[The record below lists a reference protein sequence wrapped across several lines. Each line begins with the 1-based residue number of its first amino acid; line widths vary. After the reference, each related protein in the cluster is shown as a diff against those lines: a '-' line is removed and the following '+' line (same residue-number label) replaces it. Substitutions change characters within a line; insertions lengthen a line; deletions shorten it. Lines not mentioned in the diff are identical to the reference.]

1 MPEPGTPAV
10 AVGGPAVTLA
20 TSPVDLRILTE
31 GWRCSG
37 DRVALVP
44 TMGAIHSGHLA
55 LVARARS
62 ECDRVVVSIF
72 VNPLQFGPA
81 EDYLRY
87 PRQPQADF
95 KLLEEAG
102 VDAVYSPTVEEL
114 YPRSFST
121 SVELDLPG
129 IGRFEGAARP
139 GHFRG
144 VATVVTKLFAAT
156 GPCRAY
162 FGEKDAQQALLV
174 TQLARDLDLGVEVEV
189 CPTVRDADGLAV
201 SSRNR
206 YLSAEQR
213 GSALAL
219 SRWIRAA
226 HLQFRDGL
234 ASGPSL
240 RALAAEIVGRE
251 SGVELEYGDVVDP
264 VTFLSLERVTAESR
278 LMVAARVGGV
288 RLIDTGVLGRDPG
301 F

>member
-1 MPEPGTPAV
+1 MPEPGTPA
-10 AVGGPAVTLA
+10 AASAGPTVTLA
-20 TSPVDLRILTE
+20 ASPVDLRILTAR
-31 GWRCSG
+31 WRCSG

-44 TMGAIHSGHLA
+44 TMGAIHRGHLA

-72 VNPLQFGPA
+72 VNPLQFGPD

-95 KLLEEAG
+95 ELLGEAG
-102 VDAVYSPTVEEL
+102 VDAVYGPTVEEL
-114 YPRSFST
+114 YPSSFST

-129 IGRFEGAARP
+129 LGRFEGRARP

-189 CPTVRDADGLAV
+189 CPTVRDPDGLAV

-206 YLSAEQR
+206 YLSAEHR
-213 GSALAL
+213 SSALAL

-226 HLQFRDGL
+226 HFQFRDGL

-240 RALAAEIVGRE
+240 RALAAESVGRE

-264 VTFLSLERVTAESR
+264 VTFVSLDRVTAESR